1 MTAPIKS
8 LVIGTAG
15 HIDHGKTAL
24 IRALTGM
31 DADRLPEE
39 KRRGITIDLGFAFMD
54 AASSGGRPLRI
65 SFVDVPGHSLFVH
78 NMLAGAGCIAAV
90 LLVVSAQEGIKPQ
103 TEEHLAICGLLG
115 VRSGLTVITKG
126 DAVETDRLA
135 AVQTEVRD
143 FLRGTFLDP
152 GQAEILTASAMTGH
166 HIAELRKKIIGL
178 AENCHD
184 NEFNGLPRLPIDRA
198 FVMKGFGTVVTG
210 TLLAGRLRTGQ
221 ALVLAPGGQVVRAR
235 GMQTHGLAEET
246 AYAGSRVA
254 VNLSGIEVSD
264 VSRGQTLVAPGTL
277 TAVSLI
283 DVDARLLPGASGLK
297 HGSVVHFH
305 AFTSNTLA
313 RVLLYGRGKLEA
325 GTSRLLRL
333 KLQTPVVLV
342 AGDPFVLRQ
351 VSPPTTIGGGR
362 VLDANPGQKM
372 RKPDTEAW
380 LETLLR
386 ASDEEQIFLRIAR
399 RGTEGLSMQ
408 RLLAETGLSREAA
421 ERLLT
426 PLASSHRLH
435 VIAGEL
441 FVANEALVA
450 TSKAITALVK
460 DHRSGLKRSEI
471 KSRTSLGWEILD
483 FALERL
489 IGAAVVRI
497 QGELVYPIEASGVAP
512 TSENAMRDAIAEIYR
527 KAGLSAPLIAE
538 VAVLMQRRESEL
550 RGPVTVLRRE
560 KILVRMGSDSL
571 FIHQEPLAR
580 LRGRLD
586 ELRAQTVDIASFKQM
601 TGLSRKYAIPLLEY
615 LDRERIMRKTGDQRL
630 VL

>member
-1 MTAPIKS
+1 MMPPIKS

-24 IRALTGM
+24 IRALSGI

-39 KRRGITIDLGFAFMD
+39 KRRGITIDLGFAFLN
-54 AASSGGRPLRI
+54 AASSGRRPLRI

-103 TEEHLAICGLLG
+103 TEEHLTICSLLG
-115 VRSGLTVITKG
+115 IRSGLAVITKN
-126 DAVETDRLA
+126 DAVEEDRLA
-135 AVQTEVRD
+135 QVQTEVRD

-152 GQAEILTASAMTGH
+152 GQSEILTVSATTGN
-166 HIAELRKKIIGL
+166 HIAELRRELIRLVERSPDK
-178 AENCHD
+178 
-184 NEFNGLPRLPIDRA
+184 EFDHLPRLPIDRA

-210 TLLAGRLRTGQ
+210 TLLAGSLRTGQ
-221 ALVLAPGGQVVRAR
+221 TLVLAPGGQVVRVR
-235 GMQTHGLAEET
+235 SLQSHGLAEDI
-246 AYAGSRVA
+246 AHAGSRVA
-254 VNLSGIEVSD
+254 LNLGGVEVSD
-264 VSRGQTLVAPGTL
+264 VSRGQTLVVPGTL
-277 TAVSLI
+277 TALTVI

-313 RVLLYGRGKLEA
+313 RVLLYGRGRFEA
-325 GTSRLLRL
+325 GTERLMRL

-351 VSPPTTIGGGR
+351 VSPATTIGGGR
-362 VLDANPGQKM
+362 VLDAYPLQKI
-372 RKPDTEAW
+372 RKPETMAW
-380 LETLLR
+380 LETLPGVS
-386 ASDEEQIFLRIAR
+386 AEEQLFLRVAR
-399 RGTEGLSMQ
+399 RGREGLSIQ

-421 ERLLT
+421 EHLWQSLVNN
-426 PLASSHRLH
+426 HRLH
-435 VIAGEL
+435 PIPGDILLANQALEAAGE
-441 FVANEALVA
+441 AICALLKKQ
-450 TSKAITALVK
+450 T
-460 DHRSGLKRSEI
+460 SGLKRSEI
-471 KSRTSLGWEILD
+471 KSRTSLGREILD

-489 IGAAVVRI
+489 VRAAVVRI
-497 QGELVYPIEASGVAP
+497 HGELVYPIEAGSPAP
-512 TSENAMRDAIAEIYR
+512 SSDNATRDAIAEIYR

-538 VAVLMQRRESEL
+538 VAVLLRCKESEL
-550 RGPVTVLRRE
+550 RGPVTTLLRE
-560 KILVRMGSDSL
+560 KSLVRMGSDSL

-580 LRGRLD
+580 LRALIS
-586 ELRAQTVDIASFKQM
+586 ELRGQTVDVASFKQL

-615 LDRERIMRKTGDQRL
+615 LDREHITRKMGDQRL

>member
-1 MTAPIKS
+1 MTPPIKS

-24 IRALTGM
+24 IRALTGI

-39 KRRGITIDLGFAFMD
+39 KRRGITIDLGFAFLD

-115 VRSGLTVITKG
+115 VRSGLTVITKS
-126 DAVETDRLA
+126 DAVEKDRLA
-135 AVQTEVRD
+135 QVQTEVRD

-152 GQAEILTASAMTGH
+152 GQSEILTVSAMTGN
-166 HIAELRKKIIGL
+166 HIAELREKLIRL
-178 AENCHD
+178 AEDWQD
-184 NEFNGLPRLPIDRA
+184 NEFDHLPRLPIDRA

-210 TLLAGRLRTGQ
+210 TLLAGSLRTGQ

-235 GMQTHGLAEET
+235 GIQTHGLAEET

-254 VNLSGIEVSD
+254 LNLGGIEVSD

-277 TAVSLI
+277 TAVPVI

-313 RVLLYGRGKLEA
+313 RVLPYGRGRFEA
-325 GTSRLLRL
+325 GTTRLLRL

-362 VLDANPGQKM
+362 VLDANPLQKM
-372 RKPDTEAW
+372 RKPDTMAW
-380 LETLLR
+380 LETLLP
-386 ASDEEQIFLRIAR
+386 ASDEEQLFLRIAR
-399 RGTEGLSMQ
+399 RGREGLSIQ

-421 ERLLT
+421 EHLWQ
-426 PLASSHRLH
+426 PLVSSHRLH
-435 VIAGEL
+435 PIAGEIFL
-441 FVANEALVA
+441 ADQALEAA
-450 TSKAITALVK
+450 GEAICALLRN
-460 DHRSGLKRSEI
+460 HTSGLKRSEI
-471 KSRTSLGWEILD
+471 QSRTSLGRETLD

-489 IGAAVVRI
+489 VRAAVVLI
-497 QGELVYPIEASGVAP
+497 HGELVYPIEAGGAAS
-512 TSENAMRDAIAEIYR
+512 TSENATRDAIADIYR

-538 VAVLMQRRESEL
+538 VAVLLQRKENEL
-550 RGPVTVLRRE
+550 RGAVTTLLRD

-571 FIHQEPLAR
+571 FIHQEPLAQLR
-580 LRGRLD
+580 ARISELRG
-586 ELRAQTVDIASFKQM
+586 QTVDIASFKQI

-615 LDRERIMRKTGDQRL
+615 LDRERVTRKTGDHRL